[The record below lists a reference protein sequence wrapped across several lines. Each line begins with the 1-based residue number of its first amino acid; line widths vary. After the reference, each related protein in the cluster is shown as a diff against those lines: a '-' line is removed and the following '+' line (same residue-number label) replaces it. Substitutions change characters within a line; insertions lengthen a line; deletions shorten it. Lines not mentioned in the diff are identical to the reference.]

1 MHVANCK
8 CVFLTSCVCLCVVW
22 QALQKL
28 KRELRGKMERE
39 IGELQRIIVQNDDDD
54 YFRDLEAERLR
65 NRLQMASFQY
75 NTSCLH

>member
-1 MHVANCK
+1 
-8 CVFLTSCVCLCVVW
+8 
-22 QALQKL
+22 
-28 KRELRGKMERE
+28 MERE

-65 NRLQMASFQY
+65 SRLQMASFQY